1 MKKIIAKIKHEWNSL
16 LYFLM
21 FKKKNKQNKTTRQPH
36 LEYSIIKKPTQLSVG
51 FFDLIK

>member
-21 FKKKNKQNKTTRQPH
+21 FKNKSKQQH
-36 LEYSIIKKPTQLSVG
+36 VMWLY
-51 FFDLIK
+51 